1 MLINTKNLA
10 VYQRFVILALI
21 NRLFWTV
28 DLHYYHIPLIN
39 AVDVSVD
46 QRPLFERRNTCDL
59 RNAVSQTGTVDQRQ
73 QRRDASTI
81 LLTRLHFLAVDQW
94 PIIGR

>member
-1 MLINTKNLA
+1 MRKT
-10 VYQRFVILALI
+10 
-21 NRLFWTV
+21 
-28 DLHYYHIPLIN
+28 
-39 AVDVSVD
+39 SV
-46 QRPLFERRNTCDL
+46 LW

-81 LLTRLHFLAVDQW
+81 LLTRLHFLAVDQR

>member
-10 VYQRFVILALI
+10 VYQWFVILALI

-46 QRPLFERRNTCDL
+46 QRPLFERRNTWAPAAAIQASGAC
-59 RNAVSQTGTVDQRQ
+59 SQ
-73 QRRDASTI
+73 A
-81 LLTRLHFLAVDQW
+81 
-94 PIIGR
+94 